1 LDYNRLTRQK
11 GAVKM
16 KAILTKYIP
25 CSNTRGSRIKAY
37 DCDKNSVTI
46 PYPHEL
52 SGEDVYRLAAV
63 RLCQKMGW
71 DTDLIGGG
79 LANGYAFCFKKQ

>member
-1 LDYNRLTRQK
+1 
-11 GAVKM
+11 M
-16 KAILTKYIP
+16 KAIITKYLEATN
-25 CSNTRGSRIKAY
+25 SKGSRIKAY

-46 PYPHEL
+46 GYPHEL

-79 LANGYAFCFKKQ
+79 IDNGYVFCFKKQ